1 MKMKKYLLLI
11 FSLSFLT
18 ACEDY
23 VDINKS
29 TTGVTD
35 EDLEAGGLIYGTQ
48 LMDMQQ
54 RVIPIGS
61 PSKTTEPGNDL
72 AVTDVM
78 SSGQYIGYFGMNN
91 NWRLGTEATW
101 DFADNRMNYAYEQL
115 YMKVYQPWV
124 QIYQKIGTSD
134 EPEKQEIMAIFNI
147 VKVAGWLR
155 ATDCFGPIV
164 YTNAGNGDIAPALDK
179 QEDV

>member
-35 EDLEAGGLIYGTQ
+35 GDLEAGGLIYGTQ

-61 PSKTTEPGNDL
+61 PSKKTEPGNDL
-72 AVTDVM
+72 AGKGGL
-78 SSGQYIGYFGMNN
+78 SSRQDIGFFGMNN
-91 NWRLGTEATW
+91 NWRVGQGATW
-101 DFADNRMNYAYEQL
+101 DFSGHRNNYA
-115 YMKVYQPWV
+115 
-124 QIYQKIGTSD
+124 
-134 EPEKQEIMAIFNI
+134 
-147 VKVAGWLR
+147 
-155 ATDCFGPIV
+155 
-164 YTNAGNGDIAPALDK
+164 
-179 QEDV
+179 

>member
-35 EDLEAGGLIYGTQ
+35 GDLEAGGLIYGTQ

-54 RVIPIGS
+54 RLFLSARRVRQP
-61 PSKTTEPGNDL
+61 NR
-72 AVTDVM
+72 AM
-78 SSGQYIGYFGMNN
+78 
-91 NWRLGTEATW
+91 TW
-101 DFADNRMNYAYEQL
+101 QL
-115 YMKVYQPWV
+115 R
-124 QIYQKIGTSD
+124 T
-134 EPEKQEIMAIFNI
+134 
-147 VKVAGWLR
+147 
-155 ATDCFGPIV
+155 
-164 YTNAGNGDIAPALDK
+164 
-179 QEDV
+179 

>member
-35 EDLEAGGLIYGTQ
+35 GDLEAGGLIYGTQ

-115 YMKVYQPWV
+115 YMKVYCLGCR
-124 QIYQKIGTSD
+124 YTKKSGRAMS
-134 EPEKQEIMAIFNI
+134 
-147 VKVAGWLR
+147 LR
-155 ATDCFGPIV
+155 NKKLWP
-164 YTNAGNGDIAPALDK
+164 YLM
-179 QEDV
+179 